1 MKFILSILSLLCQFA
16 VTSAYADG
24 DDTIN
29 FIVGTDYRH
38 YDNLFQL
45 PDDVKPGGSGAER
58 SDNILKTTLGVDVNK
73 KYGMQTFKVNFSHVD
88 SRYDNASF
96 LNFKANNYKAA
107 WMWALTPSLRGYLSA
122 ERNVDL
128 LSFSDYRN
136 TNTQNIRTN
145 ELQLLNFD
153 WSPHHVWHL
162 IGGLTRLKSLNSQ
175 AFDQETSFK
184 FDATN
189 VGLKYSFPSDS
200 YVMLD
205 FRKRNGE
212 NQAINPSNQIGKGFS
227 EDEAELSSAWNL
239 TGGSKLSSN
248 LGYNSHSDDTFELR
262 DFSGFFGG
270 LKYTWSPRNKLNI
283 TVDLSRRIASYQD
296 VTSSFTTNDAL
307 KVQSSWALTSKVTLS
322 GFALISKR
330 KFLGD
335 GPGPQTPQNSPT
347 RVDDGN
353 TIGAEMSWVP
363 RSGINIALNIQH
375 DERDSNYTDRN
386 FSSNTVGVNG
396 QLTF

>member
-1 MKFILSILSLLCQFA
+1 MKYILSIFGLICQVA
-16 VTSAYADG
+16 VTSAFADQ

-29 FIVGTDYRH
+29 FVAGTDYRY

-45 PDDVKPGGSGAER
+45 PNDVTPLGRGAER
-58 SDNILKTTLGVDVNK
+58 SDNILKTTLGIDIKK
-73 KYGMQTFKVNFSHVD
+73 KYGMQTFMVNFSHVD
-88 SRYDNASF
+88 SRYDNADY
-96 LNFKANNYKAA
+96 LNFKANNYKTA
-107 WMWALTPSLRGYLSA
+107 WIWALTPSLTGSLSA

-162 IGGLTRLKSLNSQ
+162 IGGLTKLKSLNSQ

-189 VGLKYSFPSDS
+189 VGVKYSFPSDS

-212 NQAINPSNQIGKGFS
+212 NQAINLSNQIGKDFS
-227 EDEAELSSAWNL
+227 EDEAELSTVWNL

-248 LGYNSHSDDTFELR
+248 FGYTSHSDDAFALR
-262 DFSGFFGG
+262 DFSGYFGG
-270 LKYTWSPRNKLNI
+270 LKYTWSPRAKLNV
-283 TVDLSRRIASYQD
+283 TVDLSRRLASYLD
-296 VTSSFTTNDAL
+296 VTSSFTSNDAL
-307 KVQSSWALTSKVTLS
+307 KVQSNWLLTSKVKLT
-322 GFALISKR
+322 GFASISKR

-335 GPGPQTPQNSPT
+335 GPGPLTALNSVR
-347 RVDDGN
+347 RVDDGE
-353 TIGAEMSWVP
+353 TIGAEISWVP
-363 RSGINIALNIQH
+363 RSGINIAANIQH
-375 DERDSNYTDRN
+375 DERDSTFADRN

>member
-1 MKFILSILSLLCQFA
+1 
-16 VTSAYADG
+16 
-24 DDTIN
+24 
-29 FIVGTDYRH
+29 
-38 YDNLFQL
+38 
-45 PDDVKPGGSGAER
+45 
-58 SDNILKTTLGVDVNK
+58 
-73 KYGMQTFKVNFSHVD
+73 MQTFKVNFSHVD
-88 SRYDNASF
+88 SRYDNADY

-107 WMWALTPSLRGYLSA
+107 WIWALTPSLMGTLSA

-136 TNTQNIRTN
+136 TNTKNIRTN

-162 IGGLTRLKSLNSQ
+162 IGGLTKLKSLNSQ

-227 EDEAELSSAWNL
+227 EDEAELSSSWNL

-248 LGYNSHSDDTFELR
+248 LGYNSHSDDTFALR
-262 DFSGFFGG
+262 DFSGYFGG
-270 LKYTWSPRNKLNI
+270 LKYTWSPRDKLNF

-335 GPGPQTPQNSPT
+335 GPGPQTPQNSPA